1 MVRVLSIK
9 TPALALIALI
19 LLLAACA
26 SKQAPASGSL
36 GASATIPTPAA
47 SAPAMK
53 VPAVTSSAAQP
64 AETGAFALWLQG
76 LRQDAAAKGISKRT
90 LDQALSGVEPD
101 QKVLDLDRSQP
112 EFTLTFAQ
120 YAARTVTRQ
129 RIEQGR
135 SLLDEYRP
143 LLDKIAAAYG
153 VEPPFIVAL
162 WGIESDYGRVTGGYS
177 VISSLATLAY
187 GSDRQDMF
195 RIELIDALT
204 ILEQKNI
211 TPEAMTGSWA
221 GAMGQCQFMPS
232 SYLRYA
238 VDYSRDGRRDI
249 WTDEADVF
257 ASIANYLASSGWRR
271 DQTWGRSVRLPKGF
285 SEHLIGWKDDRPV
298 SEWRRLGIR
307 NPDGSSLSP
316 SDQPFALVA
325 PDGPGGPAWLTT
337 SNYKVIMKWNRSTYF
352 ATSVGLLADG
362 IAGGTLSSLGKI
374 AAQ

>member
-1 MVRVLSIK
+1 MYCFLPLKALRLASI
-9 TPALALIALI
+9 AGM

-26 SKQAPASGSL
+26 GKQGPAPAAVSPS
-36 GASATIPTPAA
+36 ASIPAPPKESAAMATEST
-47 SAPAMK
+47 
-53 VPAVTSSAAQP
+53 AAQP
-64 AETGAFALWLQG
+64 ASAGAFALWLEA
-76 LRQDAAAKGISKRT
+76 LRQEASAKGISQRT
-90 LDQALSGVEPD
+90 LDQALSGIEPD

-135 SLLDEYRP
+135 NLLNEYRP
-143 LLDKIAAAYG
+143 LLDNIAAAYG
-153 VEPPFIVAL
+153 VEPAFIVAL

-195 RIELIDALT
+195 RTELMDALT

-232 SYLRYA
+232 SYLRFA
-238 VDYSRDGRRDI
+238 VDYSGDGRRDI

-271 DQTWGRSVRLPKGF
+271 DQTWGRPVRLPKGF
-285 SEHLIGWKDDRPV
+285 SENLISWKDDRPV
-298 SEWRRLGIR
+298 SEWQRMGLS
-307 NPDGSSLSP
+307 NADGSKLSLS
-316 SDQPFALVA
+316 DQRLALVA
-325 PDGPGGPAWLTT
+325 PDGPSGPAWLTY
-337 SNYKVIMKWNRSTYF
+337 SNYKAIMKWNRSTYF

-362 IAGGTLSSLGKI
+362 ISSGTL
-374 AAQ
+374 AALAR